1 MATLNVDARSE
12 IESWLKTV
20 LEKENLK
27 CISVADLGT
36 SEVGD
41 GYLGD
46 IVFASVSGK
55 TEDGSAKEYNFV
67 LKCSKRSQALRE
79 SALVQV
85 YMNEIFVYDQLFPS
99 FAQFEKDKDIETP
112 FDSVP
117 KCYGTFVG
125 DQMEVIVLENLK
137 KIGYKL
143 WPKRESLTRS
153 HIDMVIKEYSKFHA
167 ISVAMK
173 HQQPDK
179 FQELINTFDQ
189 NKNIMLGFGRMDL
202 VFASYLEEAYE
213 LLKKELDEKF
223 TLKLKHFSEQVNLIL
238 AEMND
243 NTSRFKVFTH
253 GDCWNNN
260 FMFKYNNDDSKTPTK
275 VAILDWQIARYSTL
289 IFDLSYFLFACIS
302 KDDVKDIGDILSTYH
317 KACTNHLK
325 RLGVEESNE
334 LYPFQQFL
342 DDWNKYCKQGILMA
356 TLVAKVCSSEKDEV
370 KDIARSAD
378 DGKDFSQTFMVGL
391 KNTDHF
397 KNRMRLIVEY
407 AATHDL
413 I

>member
-1 MATLNVDARSE
+1 VRTVVSNLLVSSVKIMATLNVDARSE

-20 LEKENLK
+20 LEKENMK

-260 FMFKYNNDDSKTPTK
+260 FMFKYNVS
-275 VAILDWQIARYSTL
+275 VTL
-289 IFDLSYFLFACIS
+289 
-302 KDDVKDIGDILSTYH
+302 
-317 KACTNHLK
+317 
-325 RLGVEESNE
+325 
-334 LYPFQQFL
+334 
-342 DDWNKYCKQGILMA
+342 
-356 TLVAKVCSSEKDEV
+356 
-370 KDIARSAD
+370 
-378 DGKDFSQTFMVGL
+378 
-391 KNTDHF
+391 
-397 KNRMRLIVEY
+397 
-407 AATHDL
+407 
-413 I
+413 